1 MYTPSDRGHPRSN
14 KAPSKYYKNVLH
26 GTLVRIGAVRGNGD
40 GKWRRGGAKWQTWQ
54 KCLSEKLRASGGNR
68 FSSGTRASAPC
79 PLPLHPVFPFSLF
92 YFACFP
98 SVNPRKVPSR
108 KSLSFFQLFFCF
120 LFFLFYFC
128 VFRVRYVFV
137 LLSQLLNIFLFTLGG
152 RGCTEENFTGFLIIL
167 GIFLV
172 PKSYKN

>member
-108 KSLSFFQLFFCF
+108 KSLSFFQLFFFVFYFSFFIFVYFGCVTF
-120 LFFLFYFC
+120 LFCSRSCL
-128 VFRVRYVFV
+128 
-137 LLSQLLNIFLFTLGG
+137 IFSCLRWAAGGALRKISLG
-152 RGCTEENFTGFLIIL
+152 F
-167 GIFLV
+167 
-172 PKSYKN
+172 